1 MVTGPKQI
9 LHKGFDAFEFVCCG
23 MKTWTQLKG
32 VGVSSKADNSRV
44 RRERKCARPTVF
56 EFSSNCLTHLCL
68 TSELAVQLP
77 SGRAGRSETRCFQ
90 GRGVEGR
97 YARWLSK
104 LRPPERLGNIISGKR
119 WSELTHREQGHWTLI
134 SLCSSREGWAR
145 AWLTQ
150 PADIS
155 LGLWKDRSQIHI
167 SRWWTVA

>member
-1 MVTGPKQI
+1 M
-9 LHKGFDAFEFVCCG
+9 
-23 MKTWTQLKG
+23 
-32 VGVSSKADNSRV
+32 GVSSKADNSRV

-119 WSELTHREQGHWTLI
+119 WSELTHRGTRTLDSDKPVQQPRGLSE
-134 SLCSSREGWAR
+134 SL
-145 AWLTQ
+145 
-150 PADIS
+150 ADS
-155 LGLWKDRSQIHI
+155 ACRYFLGALERQKPDPYL
-167 SRWWTVA
+167 